1 MLQTVRFY
9 NSNIEK
15 EIQLSE
21 NDIKR
26 VRFIDGMKTFYGKL
40 PETVCINMENFQ
52 IDDIEYLFINKKV
65 QLIFKNM
72 DILDYLCISIKDIFM
87 DVNTDIQDLIPFV
100 SYIKGENCYIELLT
114 NCIDDSG
121 ELFAINHISKLYD
134 LLVDYSGGIFHPL
147 VYNYFENYMIYLYEN
162 VWKIPNI
169 DIDARQALVVYPFS
183 LLRRLVSDIPRV
195 HEVLLERTKNSEICW
210 RDEIEIFSWLAY
222 LTNGFI
228 NKNFLDENPGL
239 TLSGGLLSALISM
252 SDEDLDEYLVKASP
266 DLDIYIVSETPQ
278 SRSQVLIDL
287 SDNFGGFKYF
297 AAYNKS
303 IISVFIKGAKVP
315 IQFILSDYHNV
326 FDMMSTFD
334 MSHLQVAYN
343 SVDGLVMTAPCYI
356 AHRER
361 VTSYNKLFYLKPY
374 RLVKALDRGY
384 SLSPSFEIDY
394 YINLFGNKEELLEM
408 GRYHVY
414 RRFPNRFKMRRFL
427 RYLGKKFKPL
437 DLSRLSDYLMIGE
450 IEVNANFR
458 NPVFDKEYSSDDVLL
473 NLDYDYKPV
482 IRLGKLDSIDHTF
495 VFGYNK
501 LVYNGNS
508 YIVIPDHS
516 KNIFMR
522 HSFRNYLDRVLALYP
537 ECKKYSYGS
546 DDNRS
551 LKVLENNFL
560 GVAYSPGE
568 WYLRRLVIF
577 VIDVKVCGDTLYIY
591 LGMKL

>member
-9 NSNIEK
+9 NCNIEK
-15 EIQLSE
+15 EIKLSE
-21 NDIKR
+21 DDIKR
-26 VRFIDGMKTFYGKL
+26 VPFIDGMLTFYGKL
-40 PETVCINMENFQ
+40 PETVSISMENFEIGELQ
-52 IDDIEYLFINKKV
+52 DLFTNKTV
-65 QLIFKNM
+65 QLILRNVV
-72 DILDYLCISIKDIFM
+72 ILDYLCISLKDIFM
-87 DVNTDIQDLIPFV
+87 DVSTDIHDLIPFV
-100 SYIKGENCYIELLT
+100 SYIKGENSNLQLLIT
-114 NCIDDSG
+114 DND
-121 ELFAINHISKLYD
+121 LFAKNHIEKLYD
-134 LLVDYSGGIFHPL
+134 LLLDYSGGMFHPL
-147 VYNYFENYMIYLYEN
+147 IYNYFENYLIYLYEN

-183 LLRRLVSDIPRV
+183 LLRRLVSELPRV
-195 HEVLLERTKNSEICW
+195 HEVLLERTQNSEICW

-228 NKNFLDENPGL
+228 NKNLLEKNPGL

-252 SDEDLDEYLVKASP
+252 PYEDLDEYIDKASP
-266 DLDIYIVSETPQ
+266 DLDIYVVSETSQ

-287 SDNFGGFKYF
+287 LESFEGHKYF
-297 AAYNKS
+297 AAFNKS
-303 IISVFIKGAKVP
+303 IITVFIKGAKIP

-334 MSHLQVAYN
+334 MSHLQLAYN
-343 SVDGLVMTAPCYI
+343 IVDGLVMTAPCYI
-356 AHRER
+356 AHRDR

-384 SLSPSFEIDY
+384 SVSPNIEIEY
-394 YINLFGNKEELLEM
+394 YINLFGNKEELLEL
-408 GRYHVY
+408 GRFHTY
-414 RRFPNRFKMRRFL
+414 RRFPKKFKMRRFL

-437 DLSRLSDYLMIGE
+437 DFLRLSNYLMNGE

-501 LVYNGNS
+501 LIYNGNS
-508 YIVIPDHS
+508 YIVIPDYS
-516 KNIFMR
+516 KNIFMW
-522 HSFRNYLDRVLALYP
+522 HSFRNYLDRVLELFSH
-537 ECKKYSYGS
+537 CKKYSYGS
-546 DDNRS
+546 DDKRS
-551 LKVLENNFL
+551 LNVLENDFL

-577 VIDVKVCGDTLYIY
+577 ISNMRVIGDTLYIY